1 MKIKEKV
8 DGIDRRI
15 EALLKSQEKTDEQ
28 QKKTEQ
34 EIRELRAAQEK
45 TDEQQKKT
53 DEQLRKT
60 DKEIDRVAR
69 DIGGGLGRAAE
80 GLAAPSVPKLF
91 EELGIKVDEVQQ
103 RVRAFQD
110 RQIKAEVDLICP
122 GSLNGEEIVLVG
134 EVKAHLTVD
143 DIKDFLADDLKNF
156 KDYFPRY
163 REIKAYGLV
172 AGLYVGGD
180 LAKFASR
187 QGLYILTP
195 SGDTMCILNP
205 VDFKPKVW

>member
-1 MKIKEKV
+1 MKIEERV
-8 DGIDRRI
+8 DGIDGRI
-15 EALLKSQEKTDEQ
+15 EALLESQEKTDEQ

-34 EIRELRAAQEK
+34 EIRELRAAQ
-45 TDEQQKKT
+45 KKT

-60 DKEIDRVAR
+60 DKEIDKVAR

-103 RVRAFQD
+103 RVRVFQD
-110 RQIKAEVDLICP
+110 RQIKTEVDLICP

-143 DIKDFLADDLKNF
+143 DIKDFLDDDLKNF

-180 LAKFASR
+180 AAKFATR

-195 SGDTMCILNP
+195 SGDTMRILNP
-205 VDFKPKVW
+205 VDFKPKFW

>member
-1 MKIKEKV
+1 MKIEERV
-8 DGIDRRI
+8 DGIDGRI
-15 EALLKSQEKTDEQ
+15 EALLESQKETN
-28 QKKTEQ
+28 Q
-34 EIRELRAAQEK
+34 EIRELRAAQKK

-60 DKEIDRVAR
+60 DKEIDKVAR

-103 RVRAFQD
+103 RVRVFQD
-110 RQIKAEVDLICP
+110 GQIKTEVDLICP

-143 DIKDFLADDLKNF
+143 DIKDFLDDDLKNF

-163 REIKAYGLV
+163 REIKAYGLI

-180 LAKFASR
+180 VAKFASR

-195 SGDTMCILNP
+195 SGDTMRILNP